1 MMETVGGIAL
11 IVGSLFVMLAG
22 VGVVRFHDVFAR
34 MHSAAKGP
42 TLGLLLTCLGVA
54 LILRTL
60 AAAVTVALVLL
71 LQLIAGPVGSHVIGR
86 SVYLR
91 GETNLGTD
99 ELADAD
105 DD

>member
-1 MMETVGGIAL
+1 METVGGIAL
-11 IVGSLFVMLAG
+11 IAGSVFVLLAG
-22 VGVVRFHDVFAR
+22 VGVVRFDDVFAR

-42 TLGLLLTCLGVA
+42 TLGLLLTGLGTA

-60 AAAVTVALVLL
+60 AATVTVVLVLI

-91 GETNLGTD
+91 GDSDLGTD

-105 DD
+105 DE